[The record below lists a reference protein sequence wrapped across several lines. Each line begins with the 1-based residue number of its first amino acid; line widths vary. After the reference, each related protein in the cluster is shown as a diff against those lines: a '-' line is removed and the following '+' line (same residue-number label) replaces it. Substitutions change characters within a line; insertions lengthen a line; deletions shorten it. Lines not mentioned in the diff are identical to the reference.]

1 MAEPK
6 EVGGLHCFE
15 VLAKLSE
22 YVDGGLSAQE
32 RAKVE
37 AHLAGCDACTSFGG
51 EFQSV
56 LRALKQLGSA
66 RP

>member
-22 YVDGGLSAQE
+22 YVDGTLPAEE
-32 RAKVE
+32 RAKVD
-37 AHLAGCDACTSFGG
+37 AHLAQCDACTSFGG
-51 EFQSV
+51 EFQTV
-56 LRALKQLGSA
+56 VRALRQLKAG
-66 RP
+66 